1 MAAMKKIPNKNSY
14 SLKAPT
20 FEMVPFDEIFGT
32 SWLPL
37 ICDFVFPPEVL
48 TGGGAGE
55 VK

>member
-37 ICDFVFPPEVL
+37 SICEFVFPPEVD
-48 TGGGAGE
+48 TGGAGE
-55 VK
+55 V